1 MVYLLK
7 MGGSFYG
14 YVSHNQMV
22 YIQMVYTS
30 NGYIYIIYIYILNI
44 VIFHSYVGLPE
55 GKNTNH
61 IILVGGLEH
70 VFYFPQ

>member
-1 MVYLLK
+1 MAMLVITRW
-7 MGGSFYG
+7 SI
-14 YVSHNQMV
+14 SRW
-22 YIQMVYTS
+22 YIHPMA
-30 NGYIYIIYIYILNI
+30 IYIIYIYILNI

>member
-1 MVYLLK
+1 MAMLVITRW
-7 MGGSFYG
+7 SI
-14 YVSHNQMV
+14 SRW
-22 YIQMVYTS
+22 YIHPMAI
-30 NGYIYIIYIYILNI
+30 YIYIYIYILNI